1 MADEQKGKPEKKGT
15 PEELGDLRRA
25 AVQVFLALSVLVVV
39 VDVLGRLFLNAEFHV
54 DSVVFGFIFGTLL
67 ALLGLEGLNRAL
79 GGK

>member
-1 MADEQKGKPEKKGT
+1 MADDPKGKPDPKGT

-25 AVQVFLALSVLVVV
+25 SVRVFLFLSVLVVV
-39 VDVLGRLFLNAEFHV
+39 VDAIGRLFLNPDFHV

>member
-1 MADEQKGKPEKKGT
+1 VADEKGRPEKKGT
-15 PEELGDLRRA
+15 PEELSDLRRS
-25 AVQVFLALSVLVVV
+25 AVYVFLALSVLVVV
-39 VDVLGRLFLNAEFHV
+39 VDTFGRLFLNSEFRV

>member
-1 MADEQKGKPEKKGT
+1 MADDTKNGADKKGT
-15 PEELGDLRRA
+15 PAELGDLRRK
-25 AVQVFLALSVLVVV
+25 AVYVFLFLSVLVVV
-39 VDVLGRLFLNAEFHV
+39 VDVVGRLFLDSDFHV

>member
-1 MADEQKGKPEKKGT
+1 MADDQKGKPEKKGT

-25 AVQVFLALSVLVVV
+25 AVRVFLFLSVLVVV
-39 VDVLGRLFLNAEFHV
+39 MDILGRLFLDSDFHV

>member
-1 MADEQKGKPEKKGT
+1 MADDPKGKPEKKGA

-25 AVQVFLALSVLVVV
+25 SVRVFLFLSVLVVV
-39 VDVLGRLFLNAEFHV
+39 VDVIGRLFLNPDFHV